1 MCIHSNRRELNRV
14 TNRAYIMSEFYKGQP
29 VKMTSTGEVLT
40 ITNIEQNDL
49 GGIVVLSNGSS
60 AWIDQVEA
68 IPARLIREIPA
79 HELTTL
85 DKQILKMMEK

>member
-14 TNRAYIMSEFYKGQP
+14 TNRAYVMSEFYKGQP
-29 VKMTSTGEVLT
+29 VKIIPTGEVLT
-40 ITNIEQNDL
+40 IANISLSGVGN
-49 GGIVVLSNGSS
+49 IITLSNGSC
-60 AWIDQVEA
+60 AWFDQVEA

>member
-1 MCIHSNRRELNRV
+1 
-14 TNRAYIMSEFYKGQP
+14 MSEFYKGQP
-29 VKMTSTGEVLT
+29 VKIIHTGETLT
-40 ITNIEQNDL
+40 VAKVVKTEL
-49 GGIVVLSNGSS
+49 GGIVTLSNGSS

-68 IPARLIREIPA
+68 IPARLIREIPT

>member
-1 MCIHSNRRELNRV
+1 
-14 TNRAYIMSEFYKGQP
+14 MSEFYKGQP

>member
-1 MCIHSNRRELNRV
+1 
-14 TNRAYIMSEFYKGQP
+14 MSEFYKGQP
-29 VKMTSTGEVLT
+29 VKITSTGEVLT
-40 ITNIEQNDL
+40 VKEVKQYDRL
-49 GGIVVLSNGSS
+49 GNLVKLSDGSS
-60 AWIDQVEA
+60 AWFDQVEA

>member
-1 MCIHSNRRELNRV
+1 
-14 TNRAYIMSEFYKGQP
+14 MSEYYKGQP

-68 IPARLIREIPA
+68 IPARLIREIPT

>member
-1 MCIHSNRRELNRV
+1 
-14 TNRAYIMSEFYKGQP
+14 MSEFYKGQP
-29 VKMTSTGEVLT
+29 VKMISTGEVLT
-40 ITNIEQNDL
+40 VTGVAQNDL

>member
-1 MCIHSNRRELNRV
+1 
-14 TNRAYIMSEFYKGQP
+14 MSEYYKGQP
-29 VKMTSTGEVLT
+29 VKIIHTGETLT
-40 ITNIEQNDL
+40 VTEIKQHALLAGNF
-49 GGIVVLSNGSS
+49 VKLSDGSS
-60 AWIDQVEA
+60 AWFDQIEA

>member
-1 MCIHSNRRELNRV
+1 
-14 TNRAYIMSEFYKGQP
+14 MSEFYVGQP
-29 VKMTSTGEVLT
+29 VKVTSTGETLT
-40 ITNIEQNDL
+40 VAAVAHDIIAF
-49 GGIVVLSNGSS
+49 SNGSS
-60 AWIDQVEA
+60 AWFDQVEA

>member
-1 MCIHSNRRELNRV
+1 
-14 TNRAYIMSEFYKGQP
+14 MSEYYKGQP
-29 VKMTSTGEVLT
+29 VKLISTSETLT
-40 ITNIEQNDL
+40 VAAVAHDIITF
-49 GGIVVLSNGSS
+49 SNGSS

>member
-1 MCIHSNRRELNRV
+1 
-14 TNRAYIMSEFYKGQP
+14 MSEFYKGQP
-29 VKMTSTGEVLT
+29 VKMISTGEVLT
-40 ITNIEQNDL
+40 ITNMSKNSI
-49 GGIVVLSNGSS
+49 GRIVQFSNGSS

-68 IPARLIREIPA
+68 IPARLIREIPT